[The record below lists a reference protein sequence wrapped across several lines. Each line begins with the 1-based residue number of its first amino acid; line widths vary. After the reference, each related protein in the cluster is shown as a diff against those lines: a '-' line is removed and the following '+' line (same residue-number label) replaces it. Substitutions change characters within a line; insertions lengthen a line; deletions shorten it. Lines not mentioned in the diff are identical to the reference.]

1 MKWSVLA
8 VTNNVTIKCVSLPQ
22 QAECCGLIVTNTL
35 SLSAYHLQPLTV
47 RMKWSVLAVTNS
59 VTNSVTIKCVSWPA
73 TTGMVK
79 QPVNV
84 VTETFIKHLT

>member
-8 VTNNVTIKCVSLPQ
+8 VTNTVTIKCVSLPQ

-35 SLSAYHLQPLTV
+35 SLSAYHLQPPTV
-47 RMKWSVLAVTNS
+47 RMKWLVLA

-79 QPVNV
+79 QPMNV
-84 VTETFIKHLT
+84 VMETFIKRLT